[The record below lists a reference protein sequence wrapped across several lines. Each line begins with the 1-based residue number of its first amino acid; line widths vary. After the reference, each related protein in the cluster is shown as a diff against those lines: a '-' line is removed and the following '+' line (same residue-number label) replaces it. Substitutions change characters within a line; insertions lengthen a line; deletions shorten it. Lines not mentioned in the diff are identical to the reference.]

1 MSLQMVQQ
9 TGNQFVS
16 DNKALRESPRV
27 RARYPAGRLVYHPRW
42 FLKHT
47 HQWVYSMHTCIHMYR
62 VKCMEQEMPLVHTAL
77 KN

>member
-1 MSLQMVQQ
+1 MVQQ

-16 DNKALRESPRV
+16 DNKALRVSPLV
-27 RARYPAGRLVYHPRW
+27 RARYPAGRLVYHPRS

-47 HQWVYSMHTCIHMYR
+47 HR

-77 KN
+77 KTVQASSIIW